1 MCPSSGPRSSNDNSR
16 PTSSRAGPP
25 RQWLLLPPVHEPPRS
40 RGEGFTMAEGSPA
53 GLQKLSPLCVRWL
66 DEVGVRC
73 RADLVQM
80 GPMAAY
86 RLIQA
91 TQNKANLRLL

>member
-1 MCPSSGPRSSNDNSR
+1 
-16 PTSSRAGPP
+16 
-25 RQWLLLPPVHEPPRS
+25 
-40 RGEGFTMAEGSPA
+40 MAEVSPA
-53 GLQKLSPLCVRWL
+53 GLQKLTPLSLRWL
-66 DEVGVRC
+66 AEVGVRS

-91 TQNKANLRLL
+91 TQKKANLRLLYALQAALDNLHWTALPGETKERLRREAEAAGP